1 MERLR
6 RNQSTKVVDNKLR
19 LVIIA
24 LAAVGLAETTAYA
37 EAMTGWRDRLAAARA
52 DRDAK
57 VIALRTANR
66 EVVRLDKAVDRGT
79 VQVGQGYL
87 DHIDQNRLDPTFLLA
102 FPIAPSDATAPL
114 ATDRQTL
121 YVRNAI
127 TVLRSVPDLP
137 VKLVRRIDAL
147 EAAQLALE
155 AGLTR
160 RTAARQA
167 AALAEGQLEAVQT
180 AAANAYNQLYFH
192 LGPVFGG
199 DKAKVEAVFKG

>member
-57 VIALRTANR
+57 VLALRTANR

-127 TVLRSVPDLP
+127 T
-137 VKLVRRIDAL
+137 
-147 EAAQLALE
+147 AAPE
-155 AGLTR
+155 GGLTE
-160 RTAARQA
+160 AELKEKVADGKLKARLKRLEDSGRIQGDGA
-167 AALAEGQLEAVQT
+167 KWKQRFRLPHGSIEDQLLLPSVM
-180 AAANAYNQLYFH
+180 
-192 LGPVFGG
+192 GG
-199 DKAKVEAVFKG
+199 AQ